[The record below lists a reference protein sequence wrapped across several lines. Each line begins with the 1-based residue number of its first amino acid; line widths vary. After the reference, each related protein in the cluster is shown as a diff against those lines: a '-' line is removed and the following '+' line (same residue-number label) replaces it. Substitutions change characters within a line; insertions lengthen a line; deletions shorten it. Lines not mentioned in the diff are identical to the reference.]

1 LAWTPSYTCIAVF
14 GQGKLENQRDA
25 MAFMSKEK
33 KTQEK
38 QKVDGFCLKMLA
50 FLAYTSYEC
59 DIRKGCRRTQSL
71 GTIER
76 P

>member
-1 LAWTPSYTCIAVF
+1 
-14 GQGKLENQRDA
+14 
-25 MAFMSKEK
+25 MAFVSKEK

-38 QKVDGFCLKMLA
+38 KQKVGGFCLKMLA

-59 DIRKGCRRTQSL
+59 DIRKGCRKTQSL
-71 GTIER
+71 GTVEI